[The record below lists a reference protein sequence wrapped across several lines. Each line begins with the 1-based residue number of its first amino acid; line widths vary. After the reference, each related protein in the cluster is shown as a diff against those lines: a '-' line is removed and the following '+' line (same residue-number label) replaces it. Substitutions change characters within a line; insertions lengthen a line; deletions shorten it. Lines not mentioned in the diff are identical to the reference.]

1 MSTPVTAI
9 PDVSL
14 VDNSEQRTPLV
25 LVLDCSGSM
34 SGEPIDQLNAGLKL
48 LEQELKDDVIAAKR
62 VRVLLVEYG
71 GMDTA
76 AVSGAWCDAMDFA
89 APALSANGTTPTGA
103 AVELALQEI
112 EDEKQRFRSAGVAY
126 TRPWLFLM
134 SDGQPTDAWESAAA
148 QCRDA
153 EKQNKAA
160 VFPIAVGEA
169 DMAVLG
175 QFSRNGERGVKRL
188 QGLQFKEL
196 FLWLSASMRVVSN
209 STPGGQVQ
217 LPSTDSWSQA
227 PV

>member
-1 MSTPVTAI
+1 MSIGAI

-14 VDNSEQRTPLV
+14 VDNSEQRTPLI

-34 SGEPIDQLNAGLKL
+34 GGGPIEQLNAGLKL
-48 LEQELKDDVIAAKR
+48 LEKELKDDVIAAKR

-76 AVSGAWCDAMDFA
+76 AVRGDWCDAMDFT
-89 APALSANGTTPTGA
+89 APALKANGTTPTGA

-112 EDEKQRFRSAGVAY
+112 EDEKQRFRQAGVAY

-134 SDGQPTDAWESAAA
+134 SDGQPTDAWQSVAE
-148 QCRDA
+148 QCRGA
-153 EKQNKAA
+153 EEQNRVA
-160 VFPIAVGEA
+160 VFPIAVG
-169 DMAVLG
+169 DGDLGVLG
-175 QFSRNGERGVKRL
+175 EFSRNGERGVKRL

-196 FLWLSASMRVVSN
+196 FMWLSASMRVVSN

-217 LPSTDSWSQA
+217 LPATDSWSHA

>member
-1 MSTPVTAI
+1 MSVAGI

-34 SGEPIDQLNAGLKL
+34 GGAPIEQLNAGLKL
-48 LEQELKDDVIAAKR
+48 LEKQLKDDVIAAKR
-62 VRVLLVEYG
+62 VRVLVIEYG
-71 GMDTA
+71 GMDSA
-76 AVSGAWCDAMDFA
+76 SVIGDWCDAMDFT
-89 APALSANGTTPTGA
+89 APKLSANGTTPTGA
-103 AVELALQEI
+103 AVDLALQEI
-112 EDEKQRFRSAGVAY
+112 EDEKARFRNAGVAY

-134 SDGQPTDAWESAAA
+134 SDGQPTDAWEASAER
-148 QCRDA
+148 CRDSEA
-153 EKQNKAA
+153 QNRVA
-160 VFPIAVGEA
+160 VFPIGVGDAEV
-169 DMAVLG
+169 AVLA

-217 LPSTDSWSQA
+217 LPSTDTWSLA

>member
-1 MSTPVTAI
+1 MSVAAI

-14 VDNSEQRTPLV
+14 VDNSEQRTPLI

-34 SGEPIDQLNAGLKL
+34 DGAPINQLNAGLKL
-48 LEQELKDDVIAAKR
+48 LEKELKDDVIAAKR
-62 VRVLLVEYG
+62 VRVLVIQYG
-71 GMDTA
+71 GMDNA
-76 AVSGAWCDAMDFA
+76 AVLGDWCDAMDFS
-89 APALSANGTTPTGA
+89 APQLTASGTTPTGA

-112 EDEKQRFRSAGVAY
+112 EEEKARFRQAGVAY

-134 SDGQPTDAWESAAA
+134 SDGHPTDNWEATAE
-148 QCRDA
+148 QCR
-153 EKQNKAA
+153 ESEQNNKVA
-160 VFPIAVGEA
+160 VFPIAIGKA
-169 DMAVLG
+169 DLEMLG
-175 QFSRNGERGVKRL
+175 QFSRNGERGVKQM

-217 LPSTDSWSQA
+217 LPSTDSWSTA

>member
-1 MSTPVTAI
+1 MSVAAI

-34 SGEPIDQLNAGLKL
+34 GGAPIEQLNAGLKL
-48 LEQELKDDVIAAKR
+48 LEQQLKSDVIAAKR
-62 VRVLLVEYG
+62 VRVLVVEYG
-71 GMDTA
+71 GMDNA
-76 AVSGAWCDAMDFA
+76 AVIGDWCDAMDFS
-89 APALSANGTTPTGA
+89 APVLSANGTTPTGA

-112 EDEKQRFRSAGVAY
+112 EDEKARFRAAGVAY

-134 SDGQPTDAWESAAA
+134 SDGQPTDAWEASA
-148 QCRDA
+148 QRCR
-153 EKQNKAA
+153 ESEEQNRVA
-160 VFPIAVGEA
+160 VFPIGVGDA
-169 DMAVLG
+169 DAEVLG

-188 QGLQFKEL
+188 QGLQFQEL

-217 LPSTDSWSQA
+217 LPSTDTWSTA